1 MNNNL
6 FKIFLRKI
14 ISIFCVCGRCPS
26 YPKTKD
32 LKTYCEFGK
41 SIFDVNGK
49 GCICFKCFVWK
60 INRFKNYYY
69 CEKGKDPK
77 SKI

>member
-1 MNNNL
+1 MI
-6 FKIFLRKI
+6 KKVLRKV
-14 ISIFCVCGRCPS
+14 ISLFCICGRCPS
-26 YPKTKD
+26 YPKNKD

-41 SIFDVNGK
+41 SDFNIKKN
-49 GCICFKCFVWK
+49 GCICAKCFVWK
-60 INRFKNYYY
+60 VNRFKNYYY